1 MKLYKIKFEGEQPK
15 KARKEF
21 EDYNYFDDYFIDSKK
36 KSVIVKAKNKDKVR
50 DIIETTERK
59 TAYCFG
65 SENED
70 YFIKKLK
77 DKDEDDY
84 ER

>member
-1 MKLYKIKFEGEQPK
+1 MKLYKIKFEGEGSK

-36 KSVIVKAKNKDKVR
+36 KSVIIKGENKDKIR
-50 DIIETTERK
+50 DIIRETENRTE
-59 TAYCFG
+59 YCFG
-65 SENED
+65 VENED

-77 DKDEDDY
+77 DKEEDDY